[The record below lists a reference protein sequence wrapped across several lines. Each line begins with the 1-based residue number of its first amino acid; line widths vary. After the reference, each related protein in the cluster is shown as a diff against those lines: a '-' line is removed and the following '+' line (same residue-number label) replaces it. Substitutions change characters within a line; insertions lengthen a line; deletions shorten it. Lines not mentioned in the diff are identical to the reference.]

1 MNSIFPSAGGV
12 SSSANGLALQVGGG
26 MNLPLSSHIGVRAFE
41 ADWLRTAL
49 PNSTTNVQNNLRL
62 GVGVFFRLR

>member
-1 MNSIFPSAGGV
+1 
-12 SSSANGLALQVGGG
+12 
-26 MNLPLSSHIGVRAFE
+26 MNLPLSGRIGVRAFE

-62 GVGVFFRLR
+62 GVGFLFRVR